1 MPSSRASRLT
11 VEDKLRVAEQL
22 DWLGVRWIEGGYP
35 QANPKDEEFFRRAPA
50 DLVLTNAELVA
61 FGSTRRPAGKVDV
74 DPTLAALVG
83 GRAPPPS
90 ASWARA
96 GDFHVTEALRTTL
109 DEGVAMVGES
119 VAFLAGE
126 GLRVFLDLEHFFD
139 GYKANPEY
147 ALRVLEAAVVNGAET
162 VVLCDTNGGS
172 LPHEVQRI
180 TGDVVRFVGA
190 GAGVGHPHPE
200 RLGLRGGQTP
210 WPPWWRGAT
219 QVQGTVNGYG
229 ERTGNANL
237 MTVVPDL
244 TLKLGVATLP
254 EGHLE
259 RLTVVSH
266 RVAELVNL
274 PPHPA
279 DPFVGASAFAH
290 KGGLHTSAL
299 GRAGG
304 ATYEHVDPAVV
315 GKPHPG
321 AGLRPRWPGRHG
333 HEGRGVRR
341 GARRPGRRHVVRG
354 AQADG
359 GGGLAVR
366 GGRRLARAADAPGGR
381 LAARLLRGRGLPGVE
396 LPPGG
401 PGDARRPR
409 GGQHRGH
416 GEAVGRR
423 RAPGGG
429 GGGQRAG
436 QRPRLGRPPGPG
448 WTVPRPRPHPPHR
461 PSRSGWF
468 DGGAAT
474 GAVVRVLVDSTD
486 GERVWTTVGVD
497 SNVIEASW
505 QALVDLA
512 RVRPAARRRV
522 ACRRWLHPTTC
533 RPPPTSSRACTSRR
547 RGRPDS
553 WLADRARRARRRAAV
568 GPPDGQPRPPTSA
581 TP

>member
-1 MPSSRASRLT
+1 MSTDTPPGVTGWGDLPGLPSSVEIFDTTLRDGAQFEGISLT

-35 QANPKDEEFFRRAPA
+35 QANPKDEEFFRRAPV
-50 DLVLTNAELVA
+50 DLSLKNAELVA

-83 GRAPPPS
+83 AGTS
-90 ASWARA
+90 TVCIVGKSW
-96 GDFHVTEALRTTL
+96 DFHVIEALRTTL

-119 VAFLAGE
+119 VAFLKAE
-126 GLRVFLDLEHFFD
+126 GLRVFFDAEHFFD
-139 GYKANPEY
+139 GYKVNPEY
-147 ALRVLEAAVVNGAET
+147 ALRVLEAAMVNGADC

-180 TGDVVRFVGA
+180 TGEVVSFVG
-190 GAGVGHPHPE
+190 GTTGVGIHTQNDS
-200 RLGLRGGQTP
+200 GCAVANSVAAVVG
-210 WPPWWRGAT
+210 GAT

-254 EGHLE
+254 EGHMD

-315 GKPHPG
+315 GNHTRV
-321 AGLRPRWPGRHG
+321 L
-333 HEGRGVRR
+333 VS
-341 GARRPGRRHVVRG
+341 
-354 AQADG
+354 D
-359 GGGLAVR
+359 L
-366 GGRRLARAADAPGGR
+366 GGRAGMSMKAAEFGVELDDRAAAALSEDLKRLESEGWLFESADASLELRMRQAGGWEQDYFEVEAYRVSSYHREGPVMPDGSVEVSTEATVKLWVDGER
-381 LAARLLRGRGLPGVE
+381 LAAVGEGN
-396 LPPGG
+396 G
-401 PGDARRPR
+401 PVNALDA
-409 GGQHRGH
+409 
-416 GEAVGRR
+416 AVR
-423 RAPGGG
+423 RA
-429 GGGQRAG
+429 
-436 QRPRLGRPPGPG
+436 LDGRFPALDRIHL
-448 WTVPRPRPHPPHR
+448 TDFKVRVV
-461 PSRSGWF
+461 

-474 GAVVRVLVDSTD
+474 GAVVRVLIDTTD
-486 GERVWTTVGVD
+486 GEQVWTTVGVD

-505 QALVDLA
+505 QALMDSLLFGL
-512 RVRPAARRRV
+512 
-522 ACRRWLHPTTC
+522 LHA
-533 RPPPTSSRACTSRR
+533 SE
-547 RGRPDS
+547 
-553 WLADRARRARRRAAV
+553 
-568 GPPDGQPRPPTSA
+568 
-581 TP
+581 